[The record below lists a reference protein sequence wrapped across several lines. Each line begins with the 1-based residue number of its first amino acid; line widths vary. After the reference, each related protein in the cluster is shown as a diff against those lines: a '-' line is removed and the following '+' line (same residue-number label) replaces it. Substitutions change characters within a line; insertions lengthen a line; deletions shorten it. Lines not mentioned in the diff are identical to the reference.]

1 MLYILQLSENWL
13 IDWFILSIN
22 CCVSIVID
30 DSNLDENLPI
40 YMYVPII
47 YIVTRYRDIIFNLI
61 LCWYRFVVAYR
72 TKIADWCRREGIEPE
87 TVSRSNYFWVRS
99 MFAPSQTAS
108 HIICSILHNQSD
120 FSSASNTKSYNLL
133 HLTHRT
139 TRQIF
144 APFQTVSQLKLR
156 VQQKRERNKVGPRA
170 ESI

>member
-1 MLYILQLSENWL
+1 
-13 IDWFILSIN
+13 
-22 CCVSIVID
+22 
-30 DSNLDENLPI
+30 
-40 YMYVPII
+40 
-47 YIVTRYRDIIFNLI
+47 
-61 LCWYRFVVAYR
+61 
-72 TKIADWCRREGIEPE
+72 
-87 TVSRSNYFWVRS
+87 

-144 APFQTVSQLKLR
+144 APFQTVSQIVAPFQTVSQIFAPFQTVSQLKLR